1 MSQGNSA
8 RIYLR
13 EDRSESYC
21 KKIPGVRLGLERPH
35 PPATGL
41 LASQDPAESTR
52 RIGPGLSCSI
62 HLTDSQARHFKF
74 NFYTVEPQ

>member
-21 KKIPGVRLGLERPH
+21 KKIPGVRALLTFLLLLELEVYFKALRVNSVSESSAIQSSP
-35 PPATGL
+35 
-41 LASQDPAESTR
+41 QAE
-52 RIGPGLSCSI
+52 
-62 HLTDSQARHFKF
+62 
-74 NFYTVEPQ
+74 